1 MLAIRPVFSL
11 LLLVVFTIAPFSV
24 LAGSES
30 CDKRVNNTNNKLLE
44 CVTLDGVREHQAAF
58 QAIADANGGNRA
70 SGTSGYEASVDY
82 VVDRMVAAGYDVT
95 VQVFPFGG
103 GSTFNVIAEIPS
115 GQPYNV
121 IIVGAQ
127 LDSVVA
133 GPGIQNN
140 GSGSAA
146 ILEVAEKM
154 AKVKPR
160 NTVRFAWWGAE
171 ESGLMG
177 SSFYVN
183 SLSPEEQG
191 EIALYLNFDMI
202 GSPNFVRFIYDGDGS
217 SFGLCGPPGSDS
229 IEAFFA
235 GFYAGLGLPY
245 EVTTFDGSSAYQ
257 AFIDAGIPVGGL
269 FTGSDGIK
277 TQEQAAI
284 YGGTA
289 GDQYDPCYNLACDTY
304 DNISLEVLDQ
314 NADAVAAATLHYAM
328 MKMQ

>member
-24 LAGSES
+24 LAGSKS

-95 VQVFPFGG
+95 VQVFPFGCV
-103 GSTFNVIAEIPS
+103 STFNVIAEIPS

-171 ESGLMG
+171 E
-177 SSFYVN
+177 
-183 SLSPEEQG
+183 
-191 EIALYLNFDMI
+191 
-202 GSPNFVRFIYDGDGS
+202 
-217 SFGLCGPPGSDS
+217 
-229 IEAFFA
+229 
-235 GFYAGLGLPY
+235 
-245 EVTTFDGSSAYQ
+245 
-257 AFIDAGIPVGGL
+257 
-269 FTGSDGIK
+269 
-277 TQEQAAI
+277 
-284 YGGTA
+284 
-289 GDQYDPCYNLACDTY
+289 
-304 DNISLEVLDQ
+304 
-314 NADAVAAATLHYAM
+314 
-328 MKMQ
+328 